1 MKTIKKSYKWRSSLC
16 PLPSALFTLLLGCI
30 LCMSAKV
37 KAQTNFNEGK
47 TFKEILQMAT
57 EQGKPVFIDCFTDWC
72 GPCKQM
78 ARDVFPQKA
87 AGDYFNTKF
96 VCWKVDMEKG
106 EGPELAKKYDVAAYP
121 TFLILNADGTL
132 RATQV
137 GSAPLDRFIATIDGL
152 MNQEKGLPWYQEQF
166 RSGNRDEAFL
176 RDYMEVLDRSYLR
189 TEKKQ
194 VVEALLSSKTPE
206 QIVADSVTLRTFL
219 GANFTPDDKL
229 FLDVYRLRSTIL
241 SNFGKQPVGILD
253 KAWKQGARMFMDFD
267 GREFKSFDMDQ
278 FQAYKQKM
286 AANNVP
292 DIEQIEDA
300 TLVAVANYQKDYQ
313 TLAKYLEKDIKTGG
327 AVWPDSRD
335 LVPLLQGMAEKFA
348 QDKKMKK
355 LLVRALESRIALLE
369 KQNAENPDAR
379 QVTVSGVKMT
389 AAQFFMQNFQTS
401 LESLKK

>member
-1 MKTIKKSYKWRSSLC
+1 M
-16 PLPSALFTLLLGCI
+16 
-30 LCMSAKV
+30 
-37 KAQTNFNEGK
+37 
-47 TFKEILQMAT
+47 
-57 EQGKPVFIDCFTDWC
+57 
-72 GPCKQM
+72 
-78 ARDVFPQKA
+78 
-87 AGDYFNTKF
+87 
-96 VCWKVDMEKG
+96 
-106 EGPELAKKYDVAAYP
+106 
-121 TFLILNADGTL
+121 
-132 RATQV
+132 
-137 GSAPLDRFIATIDGL
+137 
-152 MNQEKGLPWYQEQF
+152 
-166 RSGNRDEAFL
+166 
-176 RDYMEVLDRSYLR
+176 
-189 TEKKQ
+189 
-194 VVEALLSSKTPE
+194 
-206 QIVADSVTLRTFL
+206 
-219 GANFTPDDKL
+219 
-229 FLDVYRLRSTIL
+229 
-241 SNFGKQPVGILD
+241 GILD

-389 AAQFFMQNFQTS
+389 AAQFFMQNFQKI